1 VASLTNLVLDQG
13 EIKLIEISIMPYYVF
28 KMNSPEGMELVK
40 NLELI
45 DEYGSFREA
54 KNFAKTKRAQLDKDD
69 VSIIKVMFAENQLL
83 AEEQLLAYREKPVVM
98 EHEK

>member
-1 VASLTNLVLDQG
+1 
-13 EIKLIEISIMPYYVF
+13 MPYYVF
-28 KMNSPEGMELVK
+28 KMTSPEGMKLVK

-45 DEYGSFREA
+45 SEYESFRDA
-54 KNFAKTKRAQLDKDD
+54 KNFAKMQRAELDKDD
-69 VSIIKVMFAENQLL
+69 TSVVKVMYAENQLL

>member
-1 VASLTNLVLDQG
+1 
-13 EIKLIEISIMPYYVF
+13 MPYYVF
-28 KMNSPEGMELVK
+28 KMTSPEGMKLVK

-45 DEYGSFREA
+45 GDYESFREA
-54 KNFAKTKRAQLDKDD
+54 KNFAKTQRVELGGDD
-69 VSIIKVMFAENQLL
+69 TTVVKVMYAENQLL

>member
-1 VASLTNLVLDQG
+1 
-13 EIKLIEISIMPYYVF
+13 MPYYVF
-28 KMNSPEGMELVK
+28 KMSSPEGMELVK

-45 DEYGSFREA
+45 DDFESFREA
-54 KNFAKTKRAQLDKDD
+54 KNFAKTKRAELEKGDTAQ
-69 VSIIKVMFAENQLL
+69 VKVMFADNQLL

>member
-1 VASLTNLVLDQG
+1 
-13 EIKLIEISIMPYYVF
+13 MPYYVF

-45 DEYGSFREA
+45 GDYESFREA
-54 KNFAKTKRAQLDKDD
+54 KNFAKIQRAELDKDD
-69 VSIIKVMFAENQLL
+69 TTVIKVMFSDNQLL
-83 AEEQLLAYREKPVVM
+83 AEEQLLAYREKPIVM

>member
-1 VASLTNLVLDQG
+1 
-13 EIKLIEISIMPYYVF
+13 MPYYVF
-28 KMNSPEGMELVK
+28 KMSSPEGMELVK

-45 DEYGSFREA
+45 NEFEKFREA
-54 KNFAKTKRAQLDKDD
+54 KNFAKEQRAQLSGDD
-69 VSIIKVMFAENQLL
+69 RSAIKVMFADNQLL

>member
-1 VASLTNLVLDQG
+1 
-13 EIKLIEISIMPYYVF
+13 MPYYVF
-28 KMNSPEGMELVK
+28 KMSSPEGMELVK

-45 DEYGSFREA
+45 GDFELFRDAKIFA
-54 KNFAKTKRAQLDKDD
+54 KNKRAELAKDD
-69 VSIIKVMFAENQLL
+69 NSIIKVMFAENQLH

>member
-1 VASLTNLVLDQG
+1 
-13 EIKLIEISIMPYYVF
+13 MPYYVF
-28 KMNSPEGMELVK
+28 KMSSPEGMALVK

-45 DEYGSFREA
+45 TDFESFREA
-54 KNFAKTKRAQLDKDD
+54 KNFAKEQRSALDKDD
-69 VSIIKVMFAENQLL
+69 NSVIKVMFADNQLM

>member
-1 VASLTNLVLDQG
+1 
-13 EIKLIEISIMPYYVF
+13 MPYYVF
-28 KMNSPEGMELVK
+28 KMTSPEGMNLVK

-45 DEYGSFREA
+45 GDYESFREA
-54 KNFAKTKRAQLDKDD
+54 KNFAKAQRAELGSDD
-69 VSIIKVMFAENQLL
+69 AAVVKVMYAENQLL